1 MVKYKDKIK
10 LLREYFSSLSF
21 STFDLMAGMTST
33 LIFYYITD
41 VPWIMILF
49 PVLLTLRGDLAG
61 VFTGVLTTSLHTGQI
76 RPRFTKNT
84 GYYYGLVSAILTL
97 SYSNGVISSILIFIY
112 LTLNNPRPFLEI
124 FFISLN
130 TFLISASISIIIT
143 SATAFVVA
151 RKGLDPDVYVYPI
164 ISVINDV
171 LIGINLV
178 LSITI
183 LQPWNENYFLLMGT
197 LLTAFYTV
205 LLLLNLKRYHKID
218 AFRKTL
224 KEAYIVILIGLFFS
238 LINGIILD
246 SETELIMKYPQI
258 LVVYPAFIALLGNQG
273 VVLSSQLTTEL
284 HIGIIEPNAKILYN
298 REVYERGLY
307 ILASSIILYNIYAIL
322 SSILTLNFDPIIIF
336 KLSAIFTLAGLL
348 VFLIL
353 LYPLSILL
361 SVLIFQKG
369 LNPDNFMISIIT
381 TISDF
386 TGLIAL
392 IEFSTI
398 FL

>member
-1 MVKYKDKIK
+1 
-10 LLREYFSSLSF
+10 
-21 STFDLMAGMTST
+21 MAGMTST
-33 LIFYYITD
+33 LILYYIPK

-76 RPRFTKNT
+76 HPRFARNT
-84 GYYYGLVSAILTL
+84 SYYYGLVSAILTL
-97 SYSNGVISSILIFIY
+97 SFSNGIISSVLIFIY
-112 LTLNNPRPFLEI
+112 LSFNNPRPFYEI

-130 TFLISASISIIIT
+130 TFLISASISIVIT

-171 LIGINLV
+171 LIGVNLV

-183 LQPWNENYFLLMGT
+183 LQPWDENYFLLMGS
-197 LLTAFYTV
+197 LLTVFYTF
-205 LLLLNLKRYHKID
+205 LLLLNLRKYHKID
-218 AFRKTL
+218 AFKKTL
-224 KEAYIVILIGLFFS
+224 KEAYMVILIGLFFS
-238 LINGIILD
+238 IINGIILN

-284 HIGIIEPNAKILYN
+284 HIGVIEPNMRILYEK
-298 REVYERGLY
+298 EVYERGIY
-307 ILASSIILYNIYAIL
+307 ILISSILLYNIYAL
-322 SSILTLNFDPIIIF
+322 FSSLLTLNFDVIMIL
-336 KLSAIFTLAGLL
+336 KLNAIFTLAGLL
-348 VFLIL
+348 VFLTL

-381 TISDF
+381 TVSDF

-392 IEFSTI
+392 IEFSTF